1 MIVPFLVFWVLLGW
15 GLYDGDL
22 YPKEGAIV
30 VAIWGV
36 MLLIFLLLKV
46 TLLWFVVPTVL
57 LDIYLILKIFG
68 QDIQIR

>member
-30 VAIWGV
+30 AAIWGV
-36 MLLIFLLLKV
+36 LLLIFLLLKV

>member
-1 MIVPFLVFWVLLGW
+1 MIVPFLLFWILLLW

-30 VAIWGV
+30 VTIWGV
-36 MLLIFLLLKV
+36 LLLIFLVMKVSLLF
-46 TLLWFVVPTVL
+46 FVVPTVL
-57 LDIYLILKIFG
+57 LDIFLILKVFG